1 MKTYTVDVQF
11 DSGSKTLSILNPDP
25 IDLKSGDEVIW
36 QFSEVPA
43 MFAPE
48 VDFQTPDQPYGPFQ
62 GVHVKFEPDQRAKLI
77 GEGRVGGG
85 ERSYECRPQIG
96 RWMTD
101 SDEVVYASV
110 NTVAVQKAEGAPESP
125 KEVLV
130 WVSTQTSQV
139 KVEPEMLRIFEGDVV
154 IWYFIFDD
162 PVKAR
167 DYRPVVY
174 FRGALPVDSG
184 LTPTGPFEDLTF
196 ATFQEGPFQYRAIGS
211 GNNDVVGNY
220 FYMVGAEPAD
230 ETDERLYAVVDPV
243 IDNSG
248 PPATAHAVTEIR
260 TTVAA

>member
-1 MKTYTVDVQF
+1 MATYVVKVQF
-11 DSGSKTLSILNPDP
+11 DSKSKILSILNPDP
-25 IDLKSGDEVIW
+25 IILASGDEVIW
-36 QFSEVPA
+36 QFSSIPS

-48 VDFQTPDQPYGPFQ
+48 VDFQSPDQPYGPFQ
-62 GVHVKFEPDQRAKLI
+62 GVHVTFGPDQSAKLI
-77 GEGRVGGG
+77 GEGRAGGG

-101 SDEVVYASV
+101 TDELVYESV
-110 NTVAVQKAEGAPESP
+110 NTVAIQKAEGASEPP

-130 WVSTQTSQV
+130 RVSTQQSQV
-139 KVEPEMLRIFEGDVV
+139 TVEPELLKIFEGDVV

-162 PVKAR
+162 PVRAR

-174 FRGALPVDSG
+174 FRGAVPLDNG
-184 LTPTGPFEDLTF
+184 LTPTGPFEDLAF
-196 ATFQEGPFQYRAIGS
+196 AELQEGPFQYRAIGS

-230 ETDERLYAVVDPV
+230 ETNERLYAVVDPV

-248 PPATAHAVTEIR
+248 PPATVVATEVR
-260 TTVAA
+260 TSVAA